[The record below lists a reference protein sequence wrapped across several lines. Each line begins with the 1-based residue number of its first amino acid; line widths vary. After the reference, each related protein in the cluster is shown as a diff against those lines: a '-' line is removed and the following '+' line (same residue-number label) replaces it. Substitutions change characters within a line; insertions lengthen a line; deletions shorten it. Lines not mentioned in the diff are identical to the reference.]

1 MAPMEDREFQ
11 QALVAE
17 MPRLARLG
25 HRLTPTGMDEQD
37 LVQDVL
43 ERAWRS
49 RSGYREDAR
58 LSTWLHT
65 IMVNRM
71 NDLARRS
78 GASPVAREEV
88 DFDVC
93 AVAVDDPEA
102 IQQRAADA
110 AELRSALSTLSAE
123 DRTVLVLCDGE
134 DWTARETAELLG
146 SGAEAVHKRLQR
158 GRLKLAT
165 ALAEAGA
172 DSGGGRAPE
181 SCRAARDA
189 VSDYIDDRLEPPDRE
204 LVDRHLRECRRCP
217 PVAQAVVG
225 VREAMNQH
233 PGDEVPPSLRL
244 AVSELAETGS
254 G

>member
-1 MAPMEDREFQ
+1 MAPMKDQDFQ
-11 QALVAE
+11 EALVSE

-25 HRLTPTGMDEQD
+25 HRLTPPAVDEQD

-49 RSGYREDAR
+49 RSSYREDAR

-65 IMVNRM
+65 IMVNRTS
-71 NDLARRS
+71 DLARRS

-88 DFDVC
+88 DLDVC

-102 IQQRAADA
+102 VQQRAADA
-110 AELRSALSTLSAE
+110 AELRAALSTLSTD

-134 DWTARETAELLG
+134 DWTARETAALLG
-146 SGAEAVHKRLQR
+146 SGTEAVHKRLQR
-158 GRLKLAT
+158 GRLRLAA
-165 ALAEAGA
+165 ALAEAGG
-172 DSGGGRAPE
+172 DSAPGRAPE

-189 VSDYIDDRLEPPDRE
+189 VSDYIDDRLAPTDRE

-225 VREAMNQH
+225 VREAMNRH
-233 PGDEVPPSLRL
+233 PGDEVPESLRL
-244 AVSELAETGS
+244 AVAALSDD
-254 G
+254 

>member
-1 MAPMEDREFQ
+1 MEDQEFQ
-11 QALVAE
+11 EALVSE

-25 HRLTPTGMDEQD
+25 HRLTPPGVDEQD

-65 IMVNRM
+65 IMVNRVG
-71 NDLARRS
+71 DLSRRS
-78 GASPVAREEV
+78 GASPIVREEV

-93 AVAVDDPEA
+93 AVAVNDPEA

-110 AELRSALSTLSAE
+110 AELRAALSTLSTD

-134 DWTARETAELLG
+134 DWTARETADLLG
-146 SGAEAVHKRLQR
+146 SGTEAVHKRLQR
-158 GRLKLAT
+158 GRLRLAA
-165 ALAEAGA
+165 ALARAGDDPA
-172 DSGGGRAPE
+172 AAGRAPE

-189 VSDYIDDRLEPPDRE
+189 VSDYIDDRLDPSDRD

-225 VREAMNQH
+225 VREAMNRH
-233 PGDEVPPSLRL
+233 PGDEVPDALRL
-244 AVSELAETGS
+244 AVSELTVS

>member
-1 MAPMEDREFQ
+1 MDDQEFQ
-11 QALVAE
+11 EALVAE

-25 HRLTPTGMDEQD
+25 HRLTPPGADEQD

-65 IMVNRM
+65 IMVNRVG
-71 NDLARRS
+71 DIARRS
-78 GASPVAREEV
+78 GASPIVREEV

-93 AVAVDDPEA
+93 AVAVNDPEE

-110 AELRSALSTLSAE
+110 AELRVALSTLSTG

-146 SGAEAVHKRLQR
+146 SGTEAVHKRLQR
-158 GRLKLAT
+158 GRLRLAA
-165 ALAEAGA
+165 ALAGVGA
-172 DSGGGRAPE
+172 DSATTGQAPE

-189 VSDYIDDRLEPPDRE
+189 VSDYIDDRLKPSDRE

-225 VREAMNQH
+225 VREAMNRH
-233 PGDEVPPSLRL
+233 PGDEVPDALRL
-244 AVSELAETGS
+244 AVSELTAPG
-254 G
+254 

>member
-1 MAPMEDREFQ
+1 MEDQQFQ
-11 QALVAE
+11 EALVAE

-25 HRLTPTGMDEQD
+25 HRLTPPEVDEQD

-49 RSGYREDAR
+49 RSGYREEAR

-78 GASPVAREEV
+78 GAGPVVDEEV
-88 DFDVC
+88 DLDVC

-102 IQQRAADA
+102 VQQRAADA
-110 AELRSALSTLSAE
+110 AELRAALSTLSTD

-134 DWTARETAELLG
+134 DWTARETGELLG
-146 SGAEAVHKRLQR
+146 SGTEAVHKRLQR
-158 GRLKLAT
+158 GRIRLAA

-172 DSGGGRAPE
+172 DPGQGHAPE

-225 VREAMNQH
+225 VREAMKRH
-233 PGDEVPPSLRL
+233 PGDEVPPALRL
-244 AVSELAETGS
+244 AVSELTVTG
-254 G
+254 